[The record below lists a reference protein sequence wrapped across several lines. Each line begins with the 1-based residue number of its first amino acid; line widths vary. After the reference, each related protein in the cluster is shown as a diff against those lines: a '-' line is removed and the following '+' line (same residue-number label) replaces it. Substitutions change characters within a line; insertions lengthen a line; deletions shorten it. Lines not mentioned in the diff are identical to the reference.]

1 MPTCPKGAV
10 QVGRKSVRLLP
21 GEDMT
26 VQHPSDPFSG
36 VSSGVL
42 DNNLKETIVHSG

>member
-1 MPTCPKGAV
+1 MLEIQSSMISTF
-10 QVGRKSVRLLP
+10 RRLS

-26 VQHPSDPFSG
+26 VQNPSELFSG

-42 DNNLKETIVHSG
+42 DNNLKEKIIHNG